1 MLDFLLV
8 GPNSYTN
15 YKYVSLNVHGPY
27 NIIAKTLFTFHLKI
41 LLIMFCYLFAI
52 LKRPDRQSV
61 EGIVNIFET
70 YISNYCSQS
79 GSDQCHPLNDL

>member
-27 NIIAKTLFTFHLKI
+27 NIIAKTLFYISFELR
-41 LLIMFCYLFAI
+41 LFAI

-61 EGIVNIFET
+61 EGIVSIFET

-79 GSDQCHPLNDL
+79 GSDQCHLLNNL